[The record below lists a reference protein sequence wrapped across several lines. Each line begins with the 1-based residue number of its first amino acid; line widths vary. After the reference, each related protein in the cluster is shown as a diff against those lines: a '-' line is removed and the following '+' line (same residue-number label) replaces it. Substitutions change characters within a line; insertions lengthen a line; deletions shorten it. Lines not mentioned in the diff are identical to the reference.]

1 MFPLKLNK
9 QDIVNQMRA
18 AQNLLNLKDSPKT
31 PPQKSLFPLSLNVQ
45 QLEKNIRKLNRQ

>member
-9 QDIVNQMRA
+9 QDIVNQVRA
-18 AQNLLNLKDSPKT
+18 AHNLLDLKSPKT